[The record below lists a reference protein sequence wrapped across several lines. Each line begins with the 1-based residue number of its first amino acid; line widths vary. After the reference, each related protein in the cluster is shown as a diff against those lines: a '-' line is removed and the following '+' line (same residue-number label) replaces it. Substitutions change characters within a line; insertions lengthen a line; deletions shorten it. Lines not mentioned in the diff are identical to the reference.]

1 MSSMVADMLA
11 EARRRFT
18 EAGIVDPAADARLL
32 VAGLLKL
39 SPTELLTR
47 SAERLSAEQAEVIF
61 KALERRLGHAG
72 AFCVAK
78 WRGHARFDV
87 GNRCCKLSRV
97 PATVVNV
104 CPSGPRGLSSRD
116 TAASESP
123 MGV

>member
-61 KALERRLGHAG
+61 KALERRLGH
-72 AFCVAK
+72 
-78 WRGHARFDV
+78 
-87 GNRCCKLSRV
+87 
-97 PATVVNV
+97 
-104 CPSGPRGLSSRD
+104 
-116 TAASESP
+116 E
-123 MGV
+123 